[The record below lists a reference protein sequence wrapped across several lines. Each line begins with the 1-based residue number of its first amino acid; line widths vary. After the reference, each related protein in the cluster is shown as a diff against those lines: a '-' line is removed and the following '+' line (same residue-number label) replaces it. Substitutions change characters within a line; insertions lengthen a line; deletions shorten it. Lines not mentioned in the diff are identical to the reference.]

1 MTQSLKVS
9 GSRTLRKN
17 SKKGSSKKGSK
28 KGSKRH
34 GAYDFSGLL
43 NDMDDMP
50 MQPQQQMQPNMMPM
64 QSPAGMGGME
74 QMGMPQMAPMGMPQ
88 MDQMG
93 MAQMA
98 MPQMG
103 MPQMMMGADAKNVDP
118 LHLHNFVPQ
127 NENINLNNYGVN
139 PGQLMSG
146 AQMGQSFAGRAQAQ
160 PQMGGGNFG
169 RAMENF
175 YARF

>member
-50 MQPQQQMQPNMMPM
+50 MQPQQQMPMQPNMMPM
-64 QSPAGMGGME
+64 QSPAGMGME
-74 QMGMPQMAPMGMPQ
+74 QMGQMGMPPMG

-103 MPQMMMGADAKNVDP
+103 MPQMMMGTDAKNVDP

-146 AQMGQSFAGRAQAQ
+146 AQMGLSFAGRAQAQ

-169 RAMENF
+169 HAMENF